1 MLRNITTLHLAIAL
15 LLLAAM
21 VGAGLWGAVRAH
33 RRPKPRGI
41 RVDLVGAAADGEPT
55 NRG

>member
-1 MLRNITTLHLAIAL
+1 MLRNITPLHLAIAL

-21 VGAGLWGAVRAH
+21 AGAALWAAVRAH

-41 RVDLVGAAADGEPT
+41 RVDLVGAPADAEPT
-55 NRG
+55 NQG